1 MKILV
6 KARNFVRDDS
16 GAVTVDWVVL
26 TAAVVLL
33 SIGAI
38 TVLDG
43 SIASMVTDIDTA
55 LENAGTQ
62 VSAGGDFGSANTG
75 AGGGV
80 GGTIGG
86 GGGGGTPPANPNPGP

>member
-43 SIASMVTDIDTA
+43 SISGMVTDIDTA
-55 LENAGTQ
+55 LSTAGDQ
-62 VSAGGDFGSANTG
+62 VAAETDFSAGNDGS
-75 AGGGV
+75 GGGV
-80 GGTIGG
+80 SGG
-86 GGGGGTPPANPNPGP
+86 GDTLTQ